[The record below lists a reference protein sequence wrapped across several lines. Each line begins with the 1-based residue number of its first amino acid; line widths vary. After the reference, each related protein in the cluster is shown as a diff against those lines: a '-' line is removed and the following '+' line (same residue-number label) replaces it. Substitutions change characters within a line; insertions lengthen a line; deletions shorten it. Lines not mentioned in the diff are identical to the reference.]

1 MDKESGSLA
10 FNWVCLLAGWVLQGF
25 VVTCSGQEA
34 DLVRVQFESPSL
46 AGMSFV
52 LSEEWPLSGTRV
64 PLMVG
69 RVGEDETIEM
79 AWSDDGQLHLLTLE
93 CGGAV
98 WSIPV
103 CGESPSGDTL
113 LVPERGGGPF
123 SSRRGAIKN
132 GPNDEPRVA
141 TSVDAFMRDLEGLR
155 VRWGVEFQR
164 SRLMDTGHDRE
175 HVALVLGGPIDG
187 SGEVSSEVD
196 SIMAV
201 LQTELTLALEQH
213 SKGMPESV
221 QSHLR
226 AVGLSLQIELDP
238 DSLAAFKESWAT
250 GPAPRPSD
258 AAALERFKLGA
269 SLFAR
274 TEAFSDDQLLS
285 HKKALNE
292 ADFEA
297 LIETTG
303 AWWGGPDA
311 DKTAAW
317 FLNRLGGDAFGVKSS
332 GQPFAL
338 RQWPSGWTYGLDR
351 LQEHPTYGEEFE
363 LWWANEIREPSLPGE
378 WRLFNVRE
386 ELVHLK
392 DVVGSGPA
400 VWMWLDASAPSTTI
414 QLRVLEQMLAS
425 RDGRKLSRNWQWIVA
440 DAGSD
445 FEAFEALF
453 KAVADRSG
461 GLSKMPFDMVFAGG
475 DAQWTRAFDVH
486 SLPAMRHHG
495 RDLTPISGRVP
506 LPGPDLMRWLSKG
519 P

>member
-1 MDKESGSLA
+1 MDKESGSLT
-10 FNWVCLLAGWVLQGF
+10 FNWVCLLACWVLQALALTCTGQDSN
-25 VVTCSGQEA
+25 VV
-34 DLVRVQFESPSL
+34 RMQFEAPSL
-46 AGMSFV
+46 AGMSFL

-64 PLMVG
+64 PLMAG
-69 RVGEDETIEM
+69 RVGQDETVEL
-79 AWSDDGQLHLLTLE
+79 AWPDDGELHLLTLE
-93 CGGAV
+93 CAGAF

-113 LVPERGGGPF
+113 LVPTRGRGPF
-123 SSRRGAIKN
+123 SSRPGAIKK
-132 GPNDEPRVA
+132 GPNDEACAAMRVE
-141 TSVDAFMRDLEGLR
+141 AFMGDLEGLR
-155 VRWGVEFQR
+155 ARWGVEFQR
-164 SRLMDTGHDRE
+164 SMLMDTGHDRE
-175 HVALVLGGPIDG
+175 HAALVLGGAIDD
-187 SGEVSSEVD
+187 SGEVFSEAD
-196 SIMAV
+196 SMMAV
-201 LQTELTLALEQH
+201 LETELKLAIELH
-213 SKGMPESV
+213 SKAMPEPV
-221 QSHLR
+221 QSHLK
-226 AVGLSLQIELDP
+226 ALGLSLQIELNT
-238 DSLAAFKESWAT
+238 DSLAAFKKSWAS

-258 AAALERFKLGA
+258 VAALERFKLGA

-274 TEAFSDDQLLS
+274 TEAFSDDQLLA
-285 HKKALNE
+285 HQKALSE

-297 LIETTG
+297 LIQTTG
-303 AWWGGPDA
+303 LWWEGPDA

-338 RQWPSGWTYGLDR
+338 RQWPSGWADCLDR
-351 LQEHPTYGEEFE
+351 LQEHPTYGQEFK
-363 LWWANEIREPSLPGE
+363 LWWADETREPSLPGE

-386 ELVHLK
+386 ELVDLK

-461 GLSKMPFDMVFAGG
+461 GLSKMPFEMVFAGG

-495 RDLTPISGRVP
+495 RDLTPISGSVP